1 MHLASTQDEDES
13 DTNDYF
19 DDDDDDEEEE
29 KYEQYE
35 KYIEI
40 YRNMRNMRHMGHM
53 MRRSKMRRTMVQ
65 VIMIY
70 ALTKL
75 PFVGFEEKSWTK
87 LDGCMYMMKEKTNC
101 WLVGI

>member
-1 MHLASTQDEDES
+1 
-13 DTNDYF
+13 
-19 DDDDDDEEEE
+19 
-29 KYEQYE
+29 
-35 KYIEI
+35 
-40 YRNMRNMRHMGHM
+40 MRNMRHM

-87 LDGCMYMMKEKTNC
+87 LDGCMYMMKENTNC

>member
-1 MHLASTQDEDES
+1 
-13 DTNDYF
+13 
-19 DDDDDDEEEE
+19 
-29 KYEQYE
+29 
-35 KYIEI
+35 
-40 YRNMRNMRHMGHM
+40 
-53 MRRSKMRRTMVQ
+53 MRRTMVQ

-87 LDGCMYMMKEKTNC
+87 LNGSCIYIYMMKEKTNC

>member
-1 MHLASTQDEDES
+1 M
-13 DTNDYF
+13 
-19 DDDDDDEEEE
+19 
-29 KYEQYE
+29 
-35 KYIEI
+35 I
-40 YRNMRNMRHMGHM
+40 NMRNM
-53 MRRSKMRRTMVQ
+53 MRRSKMRRTVVQ

-87 LDGCMYMMKEKTNC
+87 LNGSCIYMMKEKTNC